1 MNKERLDG
9 LIVVLLGVIVFLVVG
24 IAWRHVSL
32 IEMGDFKVVYYPA
45 RCLLQLQHGDP
56 YSERDVLR
64 VYRGEDR
71 ERPNEPILDRQV
83 KTRFFYPPT
92 ALIVTLPFAFV
103 GFAAGKLLWTVVLT
117 LSLVL
122 ASILMC
128 DMAGDLAPLLSGSLA
143 GFALMNSFWL
153 FMVGNAAAIAVG
165 FCVIAVWCFYRER
178 LAVLGVLCLALSL
191 ALKPNDSGLVWL
203 CLLLVGGTF
212 RKRALQA
219 LLTVVILSLPVVL
232 WVTYMSSHWL
242 QELQANMAFFSGVGS
257 IADPAATGMA
267 GLNMDSLVQ
276 LQSAAGIFFTNPSTY
291 NLISYTMSIPLI
303 LFWVVLT
310 IRTRPTPI
318 GVSLALA
325 ASAPLSML
333 PTYHMQHDAKLIL
346 LTIPACAMLWARR
359 GALGWLAMLVTA
371 AGFVVNGDI
380 FSGIRILLTRG
391 ILVPQPTFASRL
403 ITVVFTRP
411 APLVLLLMAVFY
423 LWVLAKH
430 SLRDQETRCFEAVP
444 EQVTVSNRIRI
455 SPFSTMRMEA
465 NPQAK
470 LVMWQGD

>member
-1 MNKERLDG
+1 MKKGRLDG
-9 LIVVLLGVIVFLVVG
+9 LILVLLGMIVFLVVG

-45 RCLLQLQHGDP
+45 RCLLQHGDP

-64 VYRGEDR
+64 VYQGEDR

-103 GFAAGKLLWTVVLT
+103 GFAAGKLLWTVFLT

-122 ASILMC
+122 ASILAC
-128 DMAGDLAPLLSGSLA
+128 DMAGDLAPLLSGFLA

-165 FCVIAVWCFYRER
+165 LCVIAVWCFYRGR
-178 LAVLGVLCLALSL
+178 LVVLGVLCLALSL

-203 CLLLVGGTF
+203 CLLLVGGAF

-219 LLTVVILSLPVVL
+219 LFTVVILSLPVVL
-232 WVTYMSSHWL
+232 WVTYVSSHWL

-257 IADPAATGMA
+257 IVDPAATGMT
-267 GLNMDSLVQ
+267 GRNMDSLVQ
-276 LQSAAGIFFTNPSTY
+276 LQSVAGIFFTNPSTY
-291 NLISYTMSIPLI
+291 NLIAYAIGIVLI
-303 LFWVVLT
+303 LIWVVLT
-310 IRTRPTPI
+310 ARTRPTPI

-325 ASAPLSML
+325 AAAPLSML

-430 SLRDQETRCFEAVP
+430 SLLDQENRGFEALP
-444 EQVTVSNRIRI
+444 EQVTVSNRIRS
-455 SPFSTMRMEA
+455 SPFSTMKIKA